1 MAITIT
7 QAPPAL
13 CFAGNLPDIIVTT
26 DDPGHDFSITIG
38 GDLLLEE
45 YYTADAAGNITI
57 PLRMILEDQLSMLV
71 PDTDSFIQSGA
82 VKDIECLLGDEE
94 IDFRIVR
101 GGVDRPDFN
110 TSDFLFLNW
119 LTWQPQ
125 TKQVRYRDPEYL
137 SYYAIDQV
145 TVKVKAFFEN
155 GSDNTADAYI
165 LTAGSLH
172 TVNVTFEKIHSFFD
186 EQPLYFDVWIQNA
199 DEGENTWRQ
208 RYVLT
213 DQVFEFD
220 DLFVF
225 ENTLGGIDTIRF
237 TGTKTLLNKQDF
249 DTGIF
254 FDEFEL
260 EYDINPDKAYEKNT
274 GFFRSRRQLFWSQDF
289 FSSMQKYLVQG
300 NELRRV
306 LTREPKFEAVRYDLI
321 AFDFQFVFTRQVEYL
336 DWVSDEPLDI
346 LVIIGPDQELY
357 YLVPRMWIFPEL
369 EDPSDAIFPVQVA
382 GEQEWKGLT
391 FQTIMEYL
399 RNELEIPAD
408 DRIID
413 PGVFEMADSTSGTLT
428 GASWVRDGVTY
439 QYTGPV
445 VLADTPEAPDSRFDV
460 IYTQPSN
467 SVGYQAGTPSED
479 PVVPNPPAGEMVL
492 HQILRLNSGEN
503 IISPQNPDSPE
514 TKNEAGDYELYAEVW
529 RQDVQANTYYDFKIA
544 YIGWASDYSS
554 NRQRPLN
561 GFLMVNFVTNVSNS
575 VFDPNRI
582 HLMTVDIAPRG
593 GDFVLVQVAPTV
605 VAIYVKKTAFYQTLT
620 FDFAGPKSKTVSDSS
635 LRNGQGYA
643 ELPAGARWTSRNQ
656 LDYLPTAGSTI
667 RFDCNRSYGYDG
679 TPLNFNMVIAT
690 AYANSGCM
698 AKVLNNRSI
707 MPSISVPSG
716 VVLHHAGGTHVA
728 SEINEY
734 LFICHKDNNG
744 EVVRVSYTITQNQS
758 S

>member
-13 CFAGNLPDIIVTT
+13 CFAGNLPDIIVST

-38 GDLLLEE
+38 LDLLLEE
-45 YYTADAAGNITI
+45 YYTADAEGNITI
-57 PLRMILEDQLSMLV
+57 PLRILLEEQLSLQV

-82 VKDIECLLGDEE
+82 VKDIDCLLGDEE
-94 IDFRIVR
+94 IDFRIVK
-101 GGVDRPDFN
+101 GGVDRKDFN
-110 TSDFLFLNW
+110 TSDFLTLNW

-125 TKQVRYRDPEYL
+125 VKQVRYRDPEYL

-145 TVKVKAFFEN
+145 TVKVKAFFED

-172 TVNVTFEKIHSFFD
+172 TVNVTFEKIHSLFA
-186 EQPLYFDVWIQNA
+186 EQPIYFDTWIASA
-199 DEGENTWRQ
+199 DGENTWRQ

-213 DQVFEFD
+213 DQAFEFD
-220 DLFVF
+220 DLFIF

-237 TGTKTLLNKQDF
+237 TGTKTLLNKQEF

-254 FDEFEL
+254 FDEFEH
-260 EYDINPDKAYEKNT
+260 EYDINPDKAFEKNT

-289 FSSMQKYLVQG
+289 FSSMQKYLVRG
-300 NELRRV
+300 AELRRI
-306 LTREPKFEAVRYDLI
+306 LTREPQFEAARYDLI

-336 DWVSDEPLDI
+336 DWISDEPLDL
-346 LVIIGPDQELY
+346 LVIIGPDQEPY
-357 YLVPRMWIFPEL
+357 YLVPRAWNFPEL
-369 EDPSDAIFPVQVA
+369 EDPTDAIFPVQVP

-391 FQTIMEYL
+391 FQTILEYL
-399 RNELEIPAD
+399 RNELEIPAE

-413 PGVFEMADSTSGTLT
+413 PGVFEMTDSTSGMLT
-428 GASWVRDGVTY
+428 GASWVRGGVTY

-445 VLADTPEAPDSRFDV
+445 ILADTPTAPDSRFDL
-460 IYTQPSN
+460 IYTQISN
-467 SVGYQAGTPSED
+467 SVGYQAGVASED
-479 PVVPNPPAGEMVL
+479 PVIPNPPAGELAL
-492 HQILRLNSGEN
+492 HQILRLNTGEN
-503 IISPQNPDSPE
+503 IISPQNPDAPE
-514 TKNEAGDYELYAEVW
+514 TKNEAGKYELYAEVW
-529 RQDVQANTYYDFKIA
+529 RQNVQPNTYYDFKIA
-544 YIGWASDYSS
+544 YIGWASDYST
-554 NRQRPLN
+554 NDQRPLN
-561 GFLMVNFVTNVSNS
+561 GFLMVNFVTNVNNS
-575 VFDPNRI
+575 TVDWSRT

-593 GDFVLVQVAPTV
+593 GDFVLVQLAAPE

-643 ELPAGARWTSRNQ
+643 ELPTGVRWTSRNQ
-656 LDYLPTAGSTI
+656 LDYVSSSGSTI
-667 RFDCNRSYGYDG
+667 RFDCNRAYGYDA
-679 TPLNFNMVIAT
+679 PLSGNMVIAT

-698 AKVLNNRSI
+698 AKVLNNRST

-744 EVVRVSYTITQNQS
+744 EVVRVSYTITQDQS
-758 S
+758 I